1 MLGASHTLCIKSI
14 MVNELLGQVATLP
27 HLAIQ
32 LRVINDAGLA
42 GMELIPRSSSQ
53 SLADLRKVRAAMAGL
68 ANHGDGAV
76 VMIPV
81 IFQD

>member
-1 MLGASHTLCIKSI
+1 

-27 HLAIQ
+27 HIATQ
-32 LRVINDAGLA
+32 LRVINDAGSTGLD
-42 GMELIPRSSSQ
+42 LIPRSSAQ
-53 SLADLRKVRAAMAGL
+53 SLVDLRKVREAMAGL
-68 ANHGDGAV
+68 AHHGNDAV